1 MLKILQKSCED
12 HPGQVESTA
21 LERNRNEKQQVSAAE
36 KGTKNKMCES
46 RFGMDRGVPYLF
58 AGTGGVLFV
67 DNVCLETTRQ
77 GGNLTM
83 YMEK

>member
-1 MLKILQKSCED
+1 MRSNKYQQQKKEQKIRCVRAVFAWIVVFLI
-12 HPGQVESTA
+12 
-21 LERNRNEKQQVSAAE
+21 
-36 KGTKNKMCES
+36 
-46 RFGMDRGVPYLF
+46 FF

>member
-1 MLKILQKSCED
+1 
-12 HPGQVESTA
+12 
-21 LERNRNEKQQVSAAE
+21 
-36 KGTKNKMCES
+36 MCEG
-46 RFGMDRGVPYLF
+46 RFCMDRGVPYTFF

>member
-1 MLKILQKSCED
+1 MYE
-12 HPGQVESTA
+12 G
-21 LERNRNEKQQVSAAE
+21 
-36 KGTKNKMCES
+36 

>member
-1 MLKILQKSCED
+1 
-12 HPGQVESTA
+12 
-21 LERNRNEKQQVSAAE
+21 
-36 KGTKNKMCES
+36 MCES
-46 RFGMDRGVPYLF
+46 RFCMDRGVPYLF
-58 AGTGGVLFV
+58 CRNGRSPFV

>member
-1 MLKILQKSCED
+1 
-12 HPGQVESTA
+12 
-21 LERNRNEKQQVSAAE
+21 
-36 KGTKNKMCES
+36 MCES
-46 RFGMDRGVPYLF
+46 RFRMDRGVPYLLQEREESF
-58 AGTGGVLFV
+58 SV